1 MGTSAAVSTVGVQR
15 ARDRE
20 ERPQTTVGL
29 IIVDSHPVT
38 RLGLALMVNEQ
49 PDLHTVGEAGTAAQA
64 IGLIGALQPDVVTIG
79 LSLPDRDGLEL
90 AAELRDRF
98 EGLGIVI
105 FTARGE
111 DDVLFRALETG
122 ASAFVSKTASSPEIL
137 GAIRHAA
144 VAASSFS
151 SRGLAAAL
159 RRRQLAPALPVL
171 SERER
176 QVLGLLLAGLSVPD
190 LAVQLHISASTAKTY
205 VARLYDKLGA
215 NSKAQALL
223 TAVRLGLVESVPTPT
238 PSVF

>member
-1 MGTSAAVSTVGVQR
+1 MGTSATVSTVGVQR
-15 ARDRE
+15 TRDRE
-20 ERPQTTVGL
+20 DRPNTTVGV
-29 IIVDSHPVT
+29 IVVDSHPVT
-38 RLGLALMVNEQ
+38 RLGLALMVNGQ

-111 DDVLFRALETG
+111 DDVLFRALENG

-144 VAASSFS
+144 VAAYSFS

-176 QVLGLLLAGLSVPD
+176 QVLSLLLAGLSVPD

-223 TAVRLGLVESVPTPT
+223 TAVRLGLVDSDPTPT

>member
-15 ARDRE
+15 TRDRE

-29 IIVDSHPVT
+29 VIVDSHPVT

-64 IGLIGALQPDVVTIG
+64 IGLIAALQPDVVTIG

-190 LAVQLHISASTAKTY
+190 LAVRLHISASTAKTY

>member
-1 MGTSAAVSTVGVQR
+1 MTAARLLFV
-15 ARDRE
+15 DR
-20 ERPQTTVGL
+20 
-29 IIVDSHPVT
+29 HPVT
-38 RLGLALMVNEQ
+38 RLGLGLMVNGQ
-49 PDLHTVGEAGTAAQA
+49 PDLYVVGEAGTAAEA
-64 IGLIGALQPDVVTIG
+64 IGLVGALRPDVVTIG
-79 LSLPDRDGLEL
+79 LSLPDRPGLEL

-122 ASAFVSKTASSPEIL
+122 ASAFVSKTASAPEIL

-144 VAASSFS
+144 VSASSFS

-159 RRRQLAPALPVL
+159 RRRREAPALPTL

-176 QVLGLLLAGLSVPD
+176 QVLSLLLAGLSVPD
-190 LAVQLHISASTAKTY
+190 LAIRLHISVSTAKTY

-215 NSKAQALL
+215 NSKSQALL
-223 TAVRLGLVESVPTPT
+223 TAVRLGLVDGAPQPLPAGV
-238 PSVF
+238 

>member
-1 MGTSAAVSTVGVQR
+1 
-15 ARDRE
+15 
-20 ERPQTTVGL
+20 L
-29 IIVDSHPVT
+29 IIIDAHPVT
-38 RLGLALMVNEQ
+38 RLGLALMVNGQ
-49 PDLHTVGEAGTAAQA
+49 SDLLTVGEAGSAAEA
-64 IGLIGALQPDVVTIG
+64 ISVIAQLQPDVVSIG
-79 LSLPDRDGLEL
+79 LSLPDRPGLEL

-159 RRRQLAPALPVL
+159 RRRQSAPALPAL

-176 QVLGLLLAGLSVPD
+176 QVLVLLLAGLSVPD
-190 LAVQLHISASTAKTY
+190 LALKLHISASTAKTY

-215 NSKAQALL
+215 NSRTQALL
-223 TAVRLGLVESVPTPT
+223 AAVRLGLVDSRPA
-238 PSVF
+238 FAG

>member
-1 MGTSAAVSTVGVQR
+1 MGTSAAVSTAGVQH
-15 ARDRE
+15 ARDHE
-20 ERPQTTVGL
+20 ERPTTAADL

-38 RLGLALMVNEQ
+38 RLGLALMVNGQ

-176 QVLGLLLAGLSVPD
+176 QVLSLLLAGLSVPD
-190 LAVQLHISASTAKTY
+190 LAVRLHISASTAKTY

-223 TAVRLGLVESVPTPT
+223 TAVRLGLVESAPTPT

>member
-1 MGTSAAVSTVGVQR
+1 MDNGATVRPTVDAQSTQKVAEAAPPP
-15 ARDRE
+15 AR
-20 ERPQTTVGL
+20 L
-29 IIVDSHPVT
+29 IIVDAHPVT
-38 RLGLALMVNEQ
+38 RLGLALIVNRQ
-49 PDLHTVGEAGTAAQA
+49 PDLLTVGEAGSAAEA
-64 IGLIGALQPDVVTIG
+64 ISLITDLQPDVVSIE
-79 LSLPDRDGLEL
+79 LSLPDRPGLDL

-122 ASAFVSKTASSPEIL
+122 ASAFVPKTATAPEIL

-159 RRRQLAPALPVL
+159 RRRQSAPALPAL

-176 QVLGLLLAGLSVPD
+176 QVLGLLLAGLSVPE
-190 LAVQLHISASTAKTY
+190 LAIQLHISASTAKTY
-205 VARLYDKLGA
+205 VARVYDKLGA
-215 NSKAQALL
+215 TSRTQALL
-223 TAVRLGLVESVPTPT
+223 TAVRLGLVDSRPALAG
-238 PSVF
+238 

>member
-1 MGTSAAVSTVGVQR
+1 MNNGAAVRPTADAQSTKHGAEQPVPA
-15 ARDRE
+15 AR
-20 ERPQTTVGL
+20 L
-29 IIVDSHPVT
+29 IIIDAHPVT
-38 RLGLALMVNEQ
+38 RLGLALMVNGQ
-49 PDLHTVGEAGTAAQA
+49 SDLLTVGEAGSATEA
-64 IGLIGALQPDVVTIG
+64 ISLIAHLQPDVVSIG
-79 LSLPDRDGLEL
+79 LSLPDRPGLEL

-159 RRRQLAPALPVL
+159 RRRQSAPALPAL

-176 QVLGLLLAGLSVPD
+176 QVLGLLLAGFSVPD
-190 LAVQLHISASTAKTY
+190 LAIKLHISASTAKTY

-215 NSKAQALL
+215 NSRTQALL
-223 TAVRLGLVESVPTPT
+223 TAVRLGLVDSRPA
-238 PSVF
+238 FAG

>member
-1 MGTSAAVSTVGVQR
+1 MEHGEARRAHADGQDGQSQRPAAR
-15 ARDRE
+15 
-20 ERPQTTVGL
+20 L

-38 RLGLALMVNEQ
+38 RLGLALMVNGQ
-49 PDLHTVGEAGTAAQA
+49 PDLHTVGEAGSATEA
-64 IGLIGALQPDVVTIG
+64 IGLITDLQPEVVTIG
-79 LSLPDRDGLEL
+79 LSLPDRPGLEL

-105 FTARGE
+105 FTAHGE

-122 ASAFVSKTASSPEIL
+122 ASAFVPKTATSPEIL

-159 RRRQLAPALPVL
+159 RRRQQAPALPTL

-176 QVLGLLLAGLSVPD
+176 QVLSLLLAGLSIPE
-190 LAVQLHISASTAKTY
+190 LALRLHISTSTAKTY

-223 TAVRLGLVESVPTPT
+223 TAVRLGLVESPRAIAG
-238 PSVF
+238 

>member
-1 MGTSAAVSTVGVQR
+1 MQNVA
-15 ARDRE
+15 
-20 ERPQTTVGL
+20 ERPVPPARL
-29 IIVDSHPVT
+29 IIIDAHPVT
-38 RLGLALMVNEQ
+38 RLGLALMVNGQ
-49 PDLHTVGEAGTAAQA
+49 PDLLTVGEAGSAAEA
-64 IGLIGALQPDVVTIG
+64 ISLISHLQPDVVTIG
-79 LSLPDRDGLEL
+79 LSLPDRPGLEL

-144 VAASSFS
+144 VSASSFS

-159 RRRQLAPALPVL
+159 RRRRDAPAVPML

-176 QVLGLLLAGLSVPD
+176 QVLSLLLAGLSVPD
-190 LAVQLHISASTAKTY
+190 LALRLHISASTAKTY
-205 VARLYDKLGA
+205 VGRLYDKLGA

-223 TAVRLGLVESVPTPT
+223 TAVRLGLVDSAAEPVPF
-238 PSVF
+238 VV

>member
-1 MGTSAAVSTVGVQR
+1 MDNSAAVRPTADAQR
-15 ARDRE
+15 SHIAGERSVPAAR
-20 ERPQTTVGL
+20 L
-29 IIVDSHPVT
+29 IIVDAHPVT
-38 RLGLALMVNEQ
+38 RLGLALMVNGQ
-49 PDLHTVGEAGTAAQA
+49 PDLLTVGEAGSAAEA
-64 IGLIGALQPDVVTIG
+64 IGLIGDVRPDVVTIG
-79 LSLPDRDGLEL
+79 LSLPDRPGLDL

-159 RRRQLAPALPVL
+159 RRRQLAPALPAL

-190 LAVQLHISASTAKTY
+190 LALKLHISASTAKTY

-215 NSKAQALL
+215 NTRSQALL
-223 TAVRLGLVESVPTPT
+223 TAVRLGLVDGRPAFVG
-238 PSVF
+238 

>member
-1 MGTSAAVSTVGVQR
+1 MDDRAAALAATDAQR
-15 ARDRE
+15 TQQIETAAPAARL
-20 ERPQTTVGL
+20 V
-29 IIVDSHPVT
+29 IVDAHPVT
-38 RLGLALMVNEQ
+38 RLGLALMVNRQ
-49 PDLHTVGEAGTAAQA
+49 PDLLTVGEAGSAAQA
-64 IGLIGALQPDVVTIG
+64 IGLIAHLQPDVVSIG
-79 LSLPDRDGLEL
+79 LSLPDRPGLDL

-98 EGLGIVI
+98 AGLGIVI
-105 FTARGE
+105 FTAHGE

-159 RRRQLAPALPVL
+159 RRRQSAPAAPAL

-176 QVLGLLLAGLSVPD
+176 QVLSLLLAGLSVPD
-190 LAVQLHISASTAKTY
+190 LAVKLHISASTAKTY

-215 NSKAQALL
+215 NSRTQALL
-223 TAVRLGLVESVPTPT
+223 TAVRLGLVDSPTALAG
-238 PSVF
+238 

>member
-1 MGTSAAVSTVGVQR
+1 MDNSTAVRPTVAAPRPYVAG
-15 ARDRE
+15 
-20 ERPQTTVGL
+20 ERPVPPARL
-29 IIVDSHPVT
+29 VIVDAHPVT
-38 RLGLALMVNEQ
+38 RLGLALMVNGQ
-49 PDLHTVGEAGTAAQA
+49 PGLLTVGEAGSAAEA
-64 IGLIGALQPDVVTIG
+64 IGLISDVRPDVVTIG
-79 LSLPDRDGLEL
+79 LSLPDRPGLEL

-159 RRRQLAPALPVL
+159 RRRQLAPALPAL

-176 QVLGLLLAGLSVPD
+176 QVLGLLLAGFSVPD
-190 LAVQLHISASTAKTY
+190 LAIKLHISASTAKTY

-215 NSKAQALL
+215 NSKSQALL
-223 TAVRLGLVESVPTPT
+223 TAVRLGLVDSRPAFVG
-238 PSVF
+238 

>member
-1 MGTSAAVSTVGVQR
+1 MTAAS
-15 ARDRE
+15 
-20 ERPQTTVGL
+20 L
-29 IIVDSHPVT
+29 LFVDSHPVT
-38 RLGLALMVNEQ
+38 RLGLALMVNGQ
-49 PDLHTVGEAGTAAQA
+49 PDLYTVGQAGTAVEA
-64 IGLIGALQPDVVTIG
+64 IGLVGALQPDVVTIG
-79 LSLPDRDGLEL
+79 LSLPDRPGLEL

-122 ASAFVSKTASSPEIL
+122 ASAFVSKTASAPEIL

-144 VAASSFS
+144 VSASSFS

-159 RRRQLAPALPVL
+159 RRRRDAPALPML

-176 QVLGLLLAGLSVPD
+176 QVLCLLLAGLSIPD
-190 LAVQLHISASTAKTY
+190 LAIRLHISPSTAKTY

-223 TAVRLGLVESVPTPT
+223 TAVRLGLVGAPEPLAALA
-238 PSVF
+238 

>member
-1 MGTSAAVSTVGVQR
+1 MTS
-15 ARDRE
+15 
-20 ERPQTTVGL
+20 L
-29 IIVDSHPVT
+29 IFVDSHPVT
-38 RLGLALMVNEQ
+38 RSGLALMVNGQ
-49 PDLHTVGEAGTAAQA
+49 PDLRVLGEAGTATEA
-64 IGLIGALQPDVVTIG
+64 IGLIGALRPDVVTIG
-79 LSLPDRDGLEL
+79 LSLPDRPGLEL

-105 FTARGE
+105 FTARGQ

-122 ASAFVSKTASSPEIL
+122 ASAFVSKTASAPEIL

-144 VAASSFS
+144 VSASSFS

-159 RRRQLAPALPVL
+159 RRRQAAPVVPVL

-176 QVLGLLLAGLSVPD
+176 QVLCLLLAGLSVPD
-190 LAVQLHISASTAKTY
+190 LAIRLHISASTAKTY

-223 TAVRLGLVESVPTPT
+223 TAVRLGLVDGVAEPVPAG
-238 PSVF
+238 

>member
-1 MGTSAAVSTVGVQR
+1 MDNSAAVRPTAD
-15 ARDRE
+15 ARRSSIAG
-20 ERPQTTVGL
+20 ERSVPAARL
-29 IIVDSHPVT
+29 IIIDAHPVT
-38 RLGLALMVNEQ
+38 RLGLALMVNGQ
-49 PDLHTVGEAGTAAQA
+49 PDLLTVGEAGSAAEA
-64 IGLIGALQPDVVTIG
+64 IGVIGDVQPDVVTIG
-79 LSLPDRDGLEL
+79 LSLPDRPGLDL

-159 RRRQLAPALPVL
+159 RRRQLAPALPAL

-190 LAVQLHISASTAKTY
+190 LAIKLHISASTAKTY

-215 NSKAQALL
+215 NNRSQALL
-223 TAVRLGLVESVPTPT
+223 TAVRLGLVDGRPAFVG
-238 PSVF
+238 

>member
-1 MGTSAAVSTVGVQR
+1 MDNRAAVRSTDPQR
-15 ARDRE
+15 IHDVAERATPAAR
-20 ERPQTTVGL
+20 VV
-29 IIVDSHPVT
+29 IVDAHPVT
-38 RLGLALMVNEQ
+38 RLGLALIVNRQ
-49 PDLHTVGEAGTAAQA
+49 DDLITVGEAGSATEA
-64 IGLIGALQPDVVTIG
+64 ISLIAHLQPDVVSIG
-79 LSLPDRDGLEL
+79 LSLPDRPGLDL

-105 FTARGE
+105 FTGRGE

-122 ASAFVSKTASSPEIL
+122 ASAFVSKTATSPEIL

-159 RRRQLAPALPVL
+159 RRRQSAPALPAL

-176 QVLGLLLAGLSVPD
+176 QVLTLLLAGLSVPD
-190 LAVQLHISASTAKTY
+190 LAIKLHISASTAKTY

-215 NSKAQALL
+215 TSRTQALL
-223 TAVRLGLVESVPTPT
+223 TAVRLGLVDSRQPLAG
-238 PSVF
+238 

>member
-1 MGTSAAVSTVGVQR
+1 M
-15 ARDRE
+15 
-20 ERPQTTVGL
+20 

-38 RLGLALMVNEQ
+38 RLGLTLMVNGQ
-49 PDLHTVGEAGTAAQA
+49 PDLRTVGEAGTAAQA
-64 IGLIGALQPDVVTIG
+64 IGLISALQPDVVTIG
-79 LSLPDRDGLEL
+79 LSLPDRPGLDL

-122 ASAFVSKTASSPEIL
+122 ASAFVSKRASSPEIL

-159 RRRQLAPALPVL
+159 RRRQLAPAVPVL

-176 QVLGLLLAGLSVPD
+176 QVLSLLLAGRSVPD
-190 LAVQLHISASTAKTY
+190 LAIQLHISASTAKTY

-223 TAVRLGLVESVPTPT
+223 TAVRLGLVESAPTPT
-238 PSVF
+238 AV

>member
-1 MGTSAAVSTVGVQR
+1 MDIGTAVDTTVDVRRPRSLPERPRTSA
-15 ARDRE
+15 
-20 ERPQTTVGL
+20 GL
-29 IIVDSHPVT
+29 IIVDNHPVT
-38 RLGLALMVNEQ
+38 RLGLALMVNGQ
-49 PDLHTVGEAGTAAQA
+49 SDLHTVGEAGTAAEA
-64 IGLIGALQPDVVTIG
+64 IGLISALRPDVVTIG
-79 LSLPDRDGLEL
+79 LSLPDRPGLEL

-159 RRRQLAPALPVL
+159 RRRQQAPARPVL
-171 SERER
+171 SEREH

-190 LAVQLHISASTAKTY
+190 LAIRLHISASTAKTY

-215 NSKAQALL
+215 NSKSQALL
-223 TAVRLGLVESVPTPT
+223 TAVRLGLVESAAPVRFI
-238 PSVF
+238 V